1 MQKTTLISVVAVGLL
16 VSNLA
21 LVAHVLRSNNRPPH
35 PPHPSHQ
42 PGGPKNLII
51 ERLHFD
57 EQQVAAYQQLIDQH
71 RAAIRAGDKRIL
83 QLKTELY
90 TSLSAPADNV
100 PTDSLAVAI
109 ANEQRHMEQVHY
121 HHFADI
127 KKLCRPDQLKY
138 FNELAPELAQLF
150 GPPPHRP
157 R

>member
-1 MQKTTLISVVAVGLL
+1 MQKTTLISAVAVGLL

-21 LVAHVLRSNNRPPH
+21 LVAHVLRSDNRPPH
-35 PPHPSHQ
+35 PPHPSQQ
-42 PGGPKNLII
+42 PAGPRNLII

-57 EQQVAAYQQLIDQH
+57 AQQVAAYQQLIDRH
-71 RAAIRAGDKRIL
+71 RAAVLAGDERIL
-83 QLKTELY
+83 QLKKELY
-90 TSLSAPADNV
+90 TSLSAPADSIR
-100 PTDSLAVAI
+100 TDSLAAAI

-121 HHFADI
+121 HHFAEI
-127 KKLCRPDQLKY
+127 KKLCHPDQLTY